1 MEYRK
6 RFMNALSNHAPVMRI
21 AERLESKHC
30 GGKDETFPQDWT
42 DPLELYGEYRKELE
56 LHGADL
62 DEERA
67 ELRVLLDRHG
77 PEYVWNSRRRLVAER
92 VFIKEF

>member
-1 MEYRK
+1 
-6 RFMNALSNHAPVMRI
+6 
-21 AERLESKHC
+21 
-30 GGKDETFPQDWT
+30 
-42 DPLELYGEYRKELE
+42 LYGEYRKELE
-56 LHGADL
+56 VHRADL

-67 ELRVLLDRHG
+67 ELRVVLDRHG